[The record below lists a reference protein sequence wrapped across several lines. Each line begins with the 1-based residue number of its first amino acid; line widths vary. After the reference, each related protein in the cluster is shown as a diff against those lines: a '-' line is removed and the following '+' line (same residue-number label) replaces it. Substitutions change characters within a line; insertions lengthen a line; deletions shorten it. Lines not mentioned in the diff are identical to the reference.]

1 LLEQPSQ
8 PRELVEEFDELAES
22 IAPERRRAAL
32 ARESQREVGGD
43 ADD

>member
-1 LLEQPSQ
+1 LLEQPSEH
-8 PRELVEEFDELAES
+8 RELVEEFDELAES